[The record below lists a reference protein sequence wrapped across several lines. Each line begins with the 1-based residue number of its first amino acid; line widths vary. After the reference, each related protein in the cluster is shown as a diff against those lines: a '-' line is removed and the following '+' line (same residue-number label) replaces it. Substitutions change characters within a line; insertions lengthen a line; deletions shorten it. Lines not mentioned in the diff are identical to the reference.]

1 MQKIRKLGPPSIPVN
16 PLTKEEEIFA
26 LVHNSVEDDNI
37 HDLMSQQILEKAE
50 NTCSSCFISCEDE
63 IDTPE
68 TLREI
73 RKLRIEQESGL
84 DLNYRCI
91 QCRECTACK
100 DADQTEAIS
109 LKEEAEMEEIDKS
122 VQLDLDNK
130 QIICTLP
137 LKGDERDFLTTNYNQ
152 AYKILEQQ
160 CRLYYAQE
168 ETRLLIIKAFEKL
181 FVNGHAKFMHEL
193 SPDEKS
199 LFCDKPT
206 QYYIPWRIAFSDSV
220 TTPARPVLD
229 ASSRTRPRHDG
240 SGGRSLN
247 NLVCQGKVE
256 TINLLKLILGFRIG
270 RYSVTGDIQQFYN
283 CFKLSPIHWNL
294 QRFLFKQ
301 NLNPDSPVLEGVIRT
316 LIYGVASVSAQ
327 TENGMRKLSKLIKDD
342 KPAVKT
348 LIDDRMYVDDAGESK
363 STKEECLQLA
373 KDADEVFALV
383 GLHCKSWN
391 FSGQDPDEKVSKD
404 GVSLG
409 VGGFKWFPK
418 LDVFELKI
426 PQLHFGKRR
435 RGKLREDTKFFTGD
449 ESELDQ
455 FVPQSLSRRMVTS
468 KFASIFDPTGK
479 LGPILGE
486 AKELLRDTIE
496 ATSDWD
502 IGMPGELRSKWLRQ
516 FMLWEKLRG
525 MKFDRAV
532 MPMDAVDSKLRLI
545 VLADF
550 AKKLHVIG
558 TWGGFKKKSGGW
570 SCRHILSRNLLADKN
585 QTIPKGE
592 LQSLTNASNMCWI
605 LRKILSEWVDSYIVC
620 GDSVISLCWVS
631 AENKSLSMFHRNRVI
646 QIRRGSDMSCLYH
659 VVTEENLADLGTRPE
674 KN

>member
-1 MQKIRKLGPPSIPVN
+1 
-16 PLTKEEEIFA
+16 
-26 LVHNSVEDDNI
+26 
-37 HDLMSQQILEKAE
+37 
-50 NTCSSCFISCEDE
+50 
-63 IDTPE
+63 
-68 TLREI
+68 
-73 RKLRIEQESGL
+73 
-84 DLNYRCI
+84 
-91 QCRECTACK
+91 
-100 DADQTEAIS
+100 
-109 LKEEAEMEEIDKS
+109 
-122 VQLDLDNK
+122 
-130 QIICTLP
+130 
-137 LKGDERDFLTTNYNQ
+137 
-152 AYKILEQQ
+152 
-160 CRLYYAQE
+160 
-168 ETRLLIIKAFEKL
+168 
-181 FVNGHAKFMHEL
+181 
-193 SPDEKS
+193 
-199 LFCDKPT
+199 
-206 QYYIPWRIAFSDSV
+206 
-220 TTPARPVLD
+220 
-229 ASSRTRPRHDG
+229 
-240 SGGRSLN
+240 
-247 NLVCQGKVE
+247 
-256 TINLLKLILGFRIG
+256 
-270 RYSVTGDIQQFYN
+270 
-283 CFKLSPIHWNL
+283 
-294 QRFLFKQ
+294 
-301 NLNPDSPVLEGVIRT
+301 
-316 LIYGVASVSAQ
+316 
-327 TENGMRKLSKLIKDD
+327 
-342 KPAVKT
+342 
-348 LIDDRMYVDDAGESK
+348 MYVDDAGESK

-631 AENKSLSMFHRNRVI
+631 AENKSLSIFHSNRVI

-674 KN
+674 KIKLSDIGPNSEWENGKHWMSLDVQTAVDQGILKPICELRGVEEKETDEYKDGLVFPKDLPDVLCNKVSTDRVDLLQQRIEFSDYLIVPTKFGFRKVVRILALVFSFINKCRTKTQPDKSFNPPNIKFSLFHTYIADNPLHESNSDLLTHFRDKTSKADEIFVRTQVYCSDKTVV